1 MKPKLRRL
9 LSSVAILC
17 WSAVILYFYASGR
30 VNQYLV
36 ADFRPIALA
45 GGLGLAVLGLF
56 NLLTAGEAADCGHD
70 HGDDAEAH
78 DHESSDLHPLLAFA
92 LMVVPMALS
101 VAWTQDQ
108 YSSSALAH
116 KGLYDAPAEL
126 AAPFLNAAVPALTM
140 ADLEQ
145 GHRKSADGFM
155 QFNLMELVFSAGDR
169 EVQGLLDGLKVETEG
184 RWMDEKVRN
193 PNGTRKRLYRLFV
206 TCCAADSR
214 AIPIVLE
221 FGKVPPEFPE
231 NGWVKVAGTM
241 RFPLEEG
248 ILQPM
253 LMVERVLAAEPTGE
267 ENLVRPE

>member
-1 MKPKLRRL
+1 
-9 LSSVAILC
+9 
-17 WSAVILYFYASGR
+17 
-30 VNQYLV
+30 
-36 ADFRPIALA
+36 
-45 GGLGLAVLGLF
+45 
-56 NLLTAGEAADCGHD
+56 
-70 HGDDAEAH
+70 
-78 DHESSDLHPLLAFA
+78 
-92 LMVVPMALS
+92 